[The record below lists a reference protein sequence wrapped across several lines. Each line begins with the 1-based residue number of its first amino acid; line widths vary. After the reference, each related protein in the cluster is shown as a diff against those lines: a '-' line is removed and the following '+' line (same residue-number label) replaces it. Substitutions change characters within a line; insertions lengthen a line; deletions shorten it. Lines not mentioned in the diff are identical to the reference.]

1 MDAPI
6 DTSHQTSDDVISL
19 RRRIAELEQTV
30 AQQRLA
36 DAALRERQ
44 VHFQTLYEDTPAM
57 AFVLSMDGTIL
68 SLNRYGAEQLGYT
81 PEELVGQ
88 SVLQIFDPADHHAVL
103 RQLTVC
109 GHTPNST
116 LGWELQKVRKDGSH
130 LWVRETARTIRDA
143 AGSPTILVVCEDI
156 TTRKTAEEELRVTA
170 QKLQAL
176 IYACPLA
183 VLSLD
188 NEGETVTLWNPAAEA
203 MFGWHAD
210 ETLGRPTPFLPPSQ
224 HKESGR
230 MWDELTTNGAV
241 SGVEFRRVRKDG
253 TPIDISLWATVLK
266 NERGI
271 VTDTL
276 GFLADITARKEV
288 EASLRES
295 EQAIRTLQEAISRPT
310 LTFDQR
316 IQTMLELGCRR
327 FKLPIGIMTRVQG
340 EELVIAHTSVSTET
354 SFAAETIIPLGQTYC
369 KAALASEGAV
379 CFGQALSSE
388 WREHP
393 GCSMLGIECYIGAK
407 LIGLNSIHGTICFV
421 APTPCSTRLT
431 DADKDFLLLM
441 AQWIGQELDRQE
453 SERALK
459 QHESLLR
466 AVIDTATDAIFMKDT
481 KGRYRLINA
490 AGARTIGKPVE
501 EIVGKTDLELF
512 PPETAKQLMENDQR
526 VLLGGSQHHFEAVIP
541 FQGESRTFSSIKT
554 PHRDPQG
561 NVIGLVGVSRD
572 ITDQKLLEE
581 QRSKSERLFA
591 SFMENLPGLAWIK
604 DTGGRYVYLN
614 GAFERAFH
622 VKLSDWKGKNDF
634 DVWPQAV
641 ADQFTAND
649 RQVLSTNTPILT
661 VETAPQMDGVH
672 ASLVSKFPIPNEQ
685 GSPILVG
692 GVAVDITERKQAEE
706 ALRLTQF
713 AVDRAADLAFWID
726 REARFAYVNDAAC
739 QRLGYTRHE
748 LLSMTVADVDPN
760 YQTESWPQHW
770 EALRRTGQLRFETM
784 HRTKTGELY
793 PVEVVANYATFE
805 GKEYNF
811 AFARDIS
818 EQKRAEA
825 ALRDSEARWKTL
837 FEHAGVGIAQLSLS
851 GRFLRVNARLC
862 QTLGYSAKT
871 LCQHTFHEIT
881 HPDDLEFNLRLMNEL
896 VTSTRPSFSME
907 KRYLSSDGVWL
918 WANLTVSLVRST
930 SGAPAYF
937 IKVIEDIS
945 ERKEAEEALQQSEA
959 RLHRFVADAPVGLVI
974 MDAEKRI
981 LSANKAFCALTGYTE
996 SEIIGST
1003 YALYTHPDDLPENL
1017 ALTDEFFR
1025 GKRTGY
1031 AFEKRYVR
1039 KPGDIIWVAV
1049 KTTSTE
1055 LPGHVGPL
1063 LLAVVE
1069 DITERKQAMDERER
1083 ISRDLHDDVLQS
1095 LYAVGM
1101 GLEATKGRLKPISRS
1116 TAKRLE
1122 GSVAQL
1128 NGVIHEVRS
1137 FIPRMRTSARTDGN
1151 FEQALRSLVG
1161 SFTAT
1166 GAGDISITID
1176 TETAAAL
1183 PLDHCRDVIS
1193 IAKEAISNSLR
1204 HAKARRRT
1212 VTFHRH
1218 RSKLRLEIVDN
1229 GSGFRPGRSRKGL
1242 GLSNMRTRAKKL
1254 GARLTI
1260 DSAPGQGTRIVLDL
1274 PVR

>member
-1 MDAPI
+1 MDVPI
-6 DTSHQTSDDVISL
+6 DTSRQASDDIISL
-19 RRRIAELEQTV
+19 RRRIAELEQV
-30 AQQRLA
+30 IAQQQLA
-36 DAALRERQ
+36 GAMLRERQ

-57 AFVLSMDGTIL
+57 VFVLSMDGTVL
-68 SLNRYGAEQLGYT
+68 SVNRYGADQLGYT

-88 SVLQIFDPADHHAVL
+88 SVLRIFDPSDHHAVL

-109 GHTPNST
+109 GHSSST
-116 LGWELQKVRKDGSH
+116 LGWELQKIRKDASR

-156 TTRKTAEEELRVTA
+156 TTRKTAQEEMRVTA

-176 IYACPLA
+176 IHACPLA
-183 VLSLD
+183 VMSLD
-188 NEGETVTLWNPAAEA
+188 NEGETVTLWNQAAEA

-210 ETLGRPTPFLPPSQ
+210 ETMGRPIPFLLPPQ
-224 HKESGR
+224 HKESSH
-230 MWDELTTNGAV
+230 MWDELIT
-241 SGVEFRRVRKDG
+241 SGSLSGMEFRRARKDG
-253 TPIDISLWATVLK
+253 TPIDVSLWATVLK
-266 NERGI
+266 NERGA
-271 VTDTL
+271 VTDTI
-276 GFLADITARKEV
+276 GFLADITARKQA

-295 EQAIRTLQEAISRPT
+295 EQAIRSLQETISQPT

-327 FKLPIGIMTRVQG
+327 FKLPIGIMTRVRG
-340 EELVIAHTSVSTET
+340 EELVIAHVAAPAET
-354 SFAAETIIPLGQTYC
+354 SCPAGTIVRVGQTYC
-369 KAALASEGAV
+369 QASLATEGPI
-379 CFGQALSSE
+379 CFGLALSSE

-393 GCSMLGIECYIGAK
+393 GCARLDLECYIGAK
-407 LIGLNSIHGTICFV
+407 LIGLNGVHGTICFV
-421 APTPCSTRLT
+421 APTPYPARLT

-441 AQWIGQELDRQE
+441 AQWIGQELDRQT

-459 QHESLLR
+459 EQESLLR

-481 KGRYRLINA
+481 KGRYRLINT
-490 AGARTIGKPVE
+490 AGARVIGNSVE
-501 EIVGKTDLELF
+501 EIIGKTDLELF
-512 PPETAKQLMENDQR
+512 QADTAKRLMEDDRQ
-526 VLLGGSQHHFEAVIP
+526 VLTGEVQHKFEAVIP
-541 FQGESRTFSSIKT
+541 FKGETRTFFTIKT
-554 PHRDPQG
+554 PYRDPQG
-561 NVIGLVGVSRD
+561 TVIGLVGVSRD
-572 ITDQKLLEE
+572 ITDQIRLEE
-581 QRSKSERLFA
+581 QRGKSERLFA

-604 DTGGRYVYLN
+604 DTRGRYVYLN

-622 VKLSDWKGKNDF
+622 AKLSDWQGKTDF
-634 DVWPQAV
+634 DVWPEAL
-641 ADQFTAND
+641 AAQFSTND
-649 RQVLSTNTPILT
+649 RDVLATNTPILT
-661 VETAPQMDGVH
+661 VETAPQTDGVH

-726 REARFAYVNDAAC
+726 REAKFAYVNDAAC
-739 QRLGYTRHE
+739 QRLGYTRPE

-760 YQTESWPQHW
+760 YQRESWPRHW
-770 EALRRTGQLRFETM
+770 EALRRTGQLRFETV
-784 HRTKTGELY
+784 HRTKAGELY
-793 PVEVVANYATFE
+793 PVEVVANYAMFE

-818 EQKRAEA
+818 EQKQAEA

-851 GRFLRVNARLC
+851 GQFLRVNARLC
-862 QTLGYSAKT
+862 QTLGYSSKT
-871 LCQHTFHEIT
+871 LRQRTFHEIT
-881 HPDDLEFNLRLMNEL
+881 HPDELEHDLRLMDEL
-896 VTSTRPSFSME
+896 VTSKRPSFSME
-907 KRYLSSDGVWL
+907 KRYLRSDGVWL

-945 ERKEAEEALQQSEA
+945 ERKQAEKALQQSET

-974 MDAEKRI
+974 MDAQMRI
-981 LSANKAFCALTGYTE
+981 LSANKAFCSLTGYTE
-996 SEIIGST
+996 AEIIGST
-1003 YALYTHPDDLPENL
+1003 YALYTHPDDLPEDQ

-1025 GKRTGY
+1025 GERSGY
-1031 AFEKRYVR
+1031 AIEKRYVR

-1049 KTTSTE
+1049 KTTGTE
-1055 LPGHVGPL
+1055 LPGYVGPL

-1069 DITERKQAMDERER
+1069 DITQRKQAMDERER
-1083 ISRDLHDDVLQS
+1083 ISQDLHDHVLQS

-1101 GLEATKGRLKPISRS
+1101 GLEATKDRFKSISRS
-1116 TAKRLE
+1116 AAKRLE

-1137 FIPRMRTSARTDGN
+1137 FIPRMQTSSRPKGN

-1166 GAGDISITID
+1166 GAGDIAVTID
-1176 TETAAAL
+1176 AAAAVAL
-1183 PLDHCRDVIS
+1183 PSDHCRDVIS

-1204 HAKARRRT
+1204 HANARRRS
-1212 VTFHRH
+1212 VSFQRH
-1218 RSKLRLEIVDN
+1218 RNKLRLEITDN
-1229 GSGFRPGRSRKGL
+1229 GTGFPRNRSRRGL

-1254 GARLTI
+1254 GARLAI
-1260 DSAPGQGTRIVLDL
+1260 ASVQGQGTRIVLDL
-1274 PVR
+1274 PAR

>member
-1 MDAPI
+1 MDVPI
-6 DTSHQTSDDVISL
+6 DTSRQTSDDVISL
-19 RRRIAELEQTV
+19 RQRVAELEQTV

-44 VHFQTLYEDTPAM
+44 AHFQTLYEDTPAM
-57 AFVLSMDGTIL
+57 AFVLSLDGTIL
-68 SLNRYGAEQLGYT
+68 SVNRYGAEQLGYT

-88 SVLQIFDPADHHAVL
+88 SVLHIFDPADHHTVL

-109 GHTPNST
+109 AHTSSDT
-116 LGWELQKVRKDGSH
+116 LGWELQKVRKDGSR
-130 LWVRETARTIRDA
+130 LWVRETARTIRDS

-156 TTRKTAEEELRVTA
+156 TTRKTAEEELRLTA
-170 QKLQAL
+170 QKLQSL
-176 IYACPLA
+176 IHACPLA
-183 VLSLD
+183 VISLD
-188 NEGETVTLWNPAAEA
+188 NEGKTVTLWNPAAEA
-203 MFGWHAD
+203 MFGWQAD
-210 ETLGRPTPFLPPSQ
+210 ETVGRPTPFLSPSQ
-224 HKESGR
+224 HKESER
-230 MWDELTTNGAV
+230 MWDELLT
-241 SGVEFRRVRKDG
+241 SGSLSDVEFRRVRKDG
-253 TPIDISLWATVLK
+253 TPIDISMWATALK
-266 NERGI
+266 DERGGI
-271 VTDTL
+271 TGTL
-276 GFLADITARKEV
+276 GFLADITARKQV

-295 EQAIRTLQEAISRPT
+295 EQAIRTLQEAISCPT

-316 IQTMLELGCRR
+316 IQAMLELGCRR
-327 FKLPIGIMTRVQG
+327 FKLPTGLMTRVQG
-340 EELVIAHTSVSTET
+340 KALVITHVSSQDANIT
-354 SFAAETIIPLGQTYC
+354 AGMVLPLDQTYC
-369 KAALASEGAV
+369 HATLTAEGPV
-379 CFGQALSSE
+379 CFEQTSASQ
-388 WREHP
+388 WRDHP
-393 GCSMLGIECYIGAK
+393 GYSTLGIECYIGTK
-407 LIGLNSIHGTICFV
+407 LVGLNTIHGTICFV
-421 APTPCSTRLT
+421 APTPYAARFT

-441 AQWIGQELDRQE
+441 AQWIGHEQDRQE

-459 QHESLLR
+459 RHESLLR
-466 AVIDTATDAIFMKDT
+466 AVIGTATDAIFMKDT
-481 KGRYRLINA
+481 KGRYQLINA

-501 EIVGKTDLELF
+501 NIVGKTDLELF

-526 VLLGGSQHHFEAVIP
+526 VLFGGSQQYFEAVLP

-581 QRSKSERLFA
+581 QWSKSERLFA

-622 VKLSDWKGKNDF
+622 VKLSDWKGKTDF
-634 DVWPQAV
+634 DVWPQVV
-641 ADQFTAND
+641 AEQFMNND

-661 VETAPQMDGVH
+661 IETAPQVDGVH
-672 ASLVSKFPIPNEQ
+672 ATLVSKFPIPNEQ
-685 GSPILVG
+685 GSPILIG
-692 GVAVDITERKQAEE
+692 GVAVDITERKQVEE
-706 ALRLTQF
+706 ALRRTQF

-726 REARFAYVNDAAC
+726 HDARFAYVNDAAC
-739 QRLGYTRHE
+739 QRLGYTCHE

-825 ALRDSEARWKTL
+825 ALRDSEARWKAL

-896 VTSTRPSFSME
+896 VSSARPSFSIE
-907 KRYLSSDGVWL
+907 KRYLRSDGVWL

-937 IKVIEDIS
+937 IEVIEDIS
-945 ERKEAEEALQQSEA
+945 ERKQAEEALQHSEA

-974 MDAEKRI
+974 MDAQKRI

-1049 KTTSTE
+1049 KTTGTE

-1069 DITERKQAMDERER
+1069 DITQRKQAMDERER
-1083 ISRDLHDDVLQS
+1083 ISQDLHDDVLQS

-1101 GLEATKGRLKPISRS
+1101 GLETTKERLKPISRS
-1116 TAKRLE
+1116 AAKRLE
-1122 GSVAQL
+1122 GSIAQL
-1128 NGVIHEVRS
+1128 NGVIHEVRT
-1137 FIPRMRTSARTDGN
+1137 FIPRLQTSSRTDGN

-1166 GAGDISITID
+1166 GAGDITVTID
-1176 TETAAAL
+1176 AAAAAAL
-1183 PLDHCRDVIS
+1183 PLDHSRDVIG

-1204 HAKARRRT
+1204 HAKASRRT

-1218 RSKLRLEIVDN
+1218 QSKLRLGITDN
-1229 GSGFRPGRSRKGL
+1229 GSGFRPVRSRRGL

-1260 DSAPGQGTRIVLDL
+1260 DSAPGQGTRILLDL

>member
-1 MDAPI
+1 MDVPI
-6 DTSHQTSDDVISL
+6 DTSCHTSDDVISL
-19 RRRIAELEQTV
+19 RQRVADLEQTI

-36 DAALRERQ
+36 DAALSERQ

-57 AFVLSMDGTIL
+57 VFVLSCDGTIL

-88 SVLQIFDPADHHAVL
+88 SVLQIFDPTDHHAVL

-109 GHTPNST
+109 GHTSNST
-116 LGWELQKVRKDGSH
+116 LGWELQKVRKDGSR
-130 LWVRETARTIRDA
+130 LWVRETARTVRNA

-156 TTRKTAEEELRVTA
+156 TTRKTAEEELRLMA

-176 IYACPLA
+176 IHACPLA
-183 VLSLD
+183 VMSLD

-203 MFGWHAD
+203 MFGWQAD
-210 ETLGRPTPFLPPSQ
+210 ETVGRPTPFLCPSQ

-230 MWDELTTNGAV
+230 MWDELITRGSL

-253 TPIDISLWATVLK
+253 TPIDISMWATVLK
-266 NERGI
+266 NERGA

-276 GFLADITARKEV
+276 GFLADITARKQV

-295 EQAIRTLQEAISRPT
+295 EQAIRTLQEAISCPT

-316 IQTMLELGCRR
+316 ILAILELGCRR
-327 FKLPIGIMTRVQG
+327 FKLPTGLMTRVQG
-340 EELVIAHTSVSTET
+340 DNLVITHVSSRET
-354 SFAAETIIPLGQTYC
+354 TLTAGMIFPLEKTYC
-369 KAALASEGAV
+369 HTTLSAEGPVCFEQASASAWRNHPGHAALG
-379 CFGQALSSE
+379 L
-388 WREHP
+388 
-393 GCSMLGIECYIGAK
+393 ECYIGTK

-421 APTPCSTRLT
+421 APTPYATRFT

-441 AQWIGQELDRQE
+441 AQWIGHEQDRQE
-453 SERALK
+453 SEWALK
-459 QHESLLR
+459 RHERLLR

-481 KGRYRLINA
+481 KGRYQLINA

-501 EIVGKTDLELF
+501 EVVGRTDRELF
-512 PPETAKQLMENDQR
+512 PPETAKQLMENDQQ
-526 VLLGGSQHHFEAVIP
+526 VLIGGRQHHFEAVIP
-541 FQGESRTFSSIKT
+541 FQGEPRTFSSIKT
-554 PHRDPQG
+554 PHRDHQG

-581 QRSKSERLFA
+581 QRAKSDRLFA

-604 DTGGRYVYLN
+604 DTSGRYVYLN
-614 GAFERAFH
+614 GAFQRAFD
-622 VKLSDWKGKNDF
+622 VKLSDWKGKTDF
-634 DVWPQAV
+634 DVWPETV
-641 ADQFTAND
+641 ADQFTTND
-649 RQVLSTNTPILT
+649 RHVLTTSTPILT
-661 VETAPQMDGVH
+661 VETAPRLDGVH
-672 ASLVSKFPIPNEQ
+672 ASLISKFPIPNEQ

-692 GVAVDITERKQAEE
+692 GIAVDITERKQAEE
-706 ALRLTQF
+706 ALR
-713 AVDRAADLAFWID
+713 
-726 REARFAYVNDAAC
+726 
-739 QRLGYTRHE
+739 
-748 LLSMTVADVDPN
+748 
-760 YQTESWPQHW
+760 
-770 EALRRTGQLRFETM
+770 
-784 HRTKTGELY
+784 
-793 PVEVVANYATFE
+793 
-805 GKEYNF
+805 
-811 AFARDIS
+811 
-818 EQKRAEA
+818 
-825 ALRDSEARWKTL
+825 
-837 FEHAGVGIAQLSLS
+837 
-851 GRFLRVNARLC
+851 
-862 QTLGYSAKT
+862 
-871 LCQHTFHEIT
+871 
-881 HPDDLEFNLRLMNEL
+881 
-896 VTSTRPSFSME
+896 
-907 KRYLSSDGVWL
+907 
-918 WANLTVSLVRST
+918 
-930 SGAPAYF
+930 
-937 IKVIEDIS
+937 
-945 ERKEAEEALQQSEA
+945 QSEA

-974 MDAEKRI
+974 KDAQKRI
-981 LSANKAFCALTGYTE
+981 LSANKAFCSLTGYTE
-996 SEIIGST
+996 AEIIGST
-1003 YALYTHPDDLPENL
+1003 YALYTHPDDLPESL

-1025 GKRTGY
+1025 GERPGY
-1031 AFEKRYVR
+1031 AHEKRYVR

-1069 DITERKQAMDERER
+1069 DITQRKQATDERER

-1101 GLEATKGRLKPISRS
+1101 GLEATKERLKPISRS
-1116 TAKRLE
+1116 VAKRLE

-1137 FIPRMRTSARTDGN
+1137 FIPRLQTSSHMDGN

-1166 GAGDISITID
+1166 GAGDIAVTID
-1176 TETAAAL
+1176 AAAAAAL

-1204 HAKARRRT
+1204 HANARRRT

-1218 RSKLRLEIVDN
+1218 RNKLRLDVTDN
-1229 GSGFRPGRSRKGL
+1229 GSGFRPSRSRRGL

-1274 PVR
+1274 PLK

>member
-1 MDAPI
+1 MDTPI
-6 DTSHQTSDDVISL
+6 DSSPQTSDDVIAL
-19 RRRIAELEQTV
+19 RRRIAELERTL
-30 AQQRLA
+30 ADQRTA
-36 DAALRERQ
+36 DAAVRERQ

-57 AFVLSMDGTIL
+57 AFVLSLDGTIL

-88 SVLQIFDPADHHAVL
+88 SVLRIFDPTDHHAVL
-103 RQLTVC
+103 RQLTIC
-109 GHTPNST
+109 GHAPNHT
-116 LGWELQKVRKDGSH
+116 MGWELQKVRKDGSR

-143 AGSPTILVVCEDI
+143 AGSLTILVVCEDI
-156 TTRKTAEEELRVTA
+156 TSRKVAEEELQTTA

-176 IYACPLA
+176 IHACPLA
-183 VLSLD
+183 VMSLD
-188 NEGETVTLWNPAAEA
+188 NGGETVTPWNPAAET
-203 MFGWHAD
+203 MFGWHAE
-210 ETLGRPTPFLPPSQ
+210 ETSGRPTPFLPPSQ
-224 HKESGR
+224 HTASGHI
-230 MWDELTTNGAV
+230 WDELITSGAL

-253 TPIDISLWATVLK
+253 TPVDLSLWATVLK
-266 NERGI
+266 NQRGE
-271 VTDTL
+271 VTDTI
-276 GFLADITARKEV
+276 GFIADITARKQV

-295 EQAIRTLQEAISRPT
+295 EQAIRALQEAISHPT

-316 IQTMLELGCRR
+316 IQTMLELGCSR
-327 FKLPIGIMTRVQG
+327 FKLPIGIMTRVRG
-340 EELVIAHTSVSTET
+340 EELVIAHVSAPAET
-354 SFAAETIIPLGQTYC
+354 SFAVGTIVRVGQTYC
-369 KAALASEGAV
+369 QATLATEGPV

-393 GCSMLGIECYIGAK
+393 GCASLGIECYIGAK
-407 LIGLNSIHGTICFV
+407 LIGLNSVHGTICFV
-421 APTPCSTRLT
+421 APTPYPTRLT
-431 DADKDFLLLM
+431 DADKDFLLLI

-459 QHESLLR
+459 RQESLLR

-481 KGRYRLINA
+481 DGRYQLINA
-490 AGARTIGKPVE
+490 AGARVIGRPVE
-501 EIVGKTDLELF
+501 EILGKTDQELF
-512 PPETAKQLMENDQR
+512 SRETAKQLMENDQR
-526 VLLGGSQHHFEAVIP
+526 VVKGATQHQFEAVIP
-541 FQGESRTFSSIKT
+541 FNGERRTFSSIKT
-554 PHRDPQG
+554 PHQDSHG

-572 ITDQKLLEE
+572 ITQQRRLEAE
-581 QRSKSERLFA
+581 QGKSERLFA

-604 DTGGRYVYLN
+604 DTAGRYVYLN
-614 GAFERAFH
+614 GAFQRAFD
-622 VKLSDWKGKNDF
+622 VKLSEWKGKTDF
-634 DVWPQAV
+634 DVWPEAV
-641 ADQFTAND
+641 ASQFAAND
-649 RQVLSTNTPILT
+649 RQVLAMNTPILT
-661 VETAPQMDGVH
+661 VETAPQVDGIH

-713 AVDRAADLAFWID
+713 AVDRAADLVFWID
-726 REARFAYVNDAAC
+726 RDARFAYVNDAAC

-748 LLSMTVADVDPN
+748 LLSMTVGDVDPN
-760 YQTESWPQHW
+760 YQTESWPRNW
-770 EALRRTGQLRFETM
+770 EALRLTGQLRFETL
-784 HRTKTGELY
+784 HRTKSGELY

-811 AFARDIS
+811 AFARDIT

-837 FEHAGVGIAQLSLS
+837 FEHAGVGIAQLGLN
-851 GRFLRVNARLC
+851 GQFLRVNARLC
-862 QTLGYSAKT
+862 QTLGYSSKT
-871 LCQHTFHEIT
+871 FCALTFQEIT
-881 HPDDLEFNLRLMNEL
+881 HPDDLEDNVRLMQEL
-896 VTSTRPSFSME
+896 ITSTRPSFSIE
-907 KRYLSSDGVWL
+907 KRYLRSDGVWL

-937 IKVIEDIS
+937 IKVVEDIS
-945 ERKEAEEALQQSEA
+945 ERKQAEEALQQSEA

-974 MDAEKRI
+974 MDAQRRL

-996 SEIIGST
+996 AEIIGST

-1017 ALTDEFFR
+1017 ALTDELFR
-1025 GKRTGY
+1025 GERPGY
-1031 AFEKRYVR
+1031 VYEKRYVR

-1049 KTTSTE
+1049 KTSSIE

-1069 DITERKQAMDERER
+1069 DITQRKQAMNERER
-1083 ISRDLHDDVLQS
+1083 ISQDLHDDVLQS

-1101 GLEATKGRLKPISRS
+1101 GLEATKERLKPISRS
-1116 TAKRLE
+1116 AAKRLE

-1137 FIPRMRTSARTDGN
+1137 FIPRMQTSSRTDGN

-1166 GAGDISITID
+1166 GAGDIAVTID
-1176 TETAAAL
+1176 AAAAVAL
-1183 PLDHCRDVIS
+1183 PLDHCRDVIG

-1204 HAKARRRT
+1204 HANARRRT

-1218 RSKLRLEIVDN
+1218 RNKLRLEITDD
-1229 GSGFRPGRSRKGL
+1229 GTGFPPGRSRKGM

-1260 DSAPGQGTRIVLDL
+1260 GSVLRQGTRIVLDL
-1274 PVR
+1274 PMR